1 MTRARLRRTIVFDL
15 DGTLVDSLPLVLAAI
30 QHAIEPHGGEAT
42 MDIFAHLGGPPE
54 SFMGKLVKDPLR
66 VPEAL
71 RRMYAFHHGN
81 AHLIRPY
88 AGARSLLE
96 RLAARGVQAAI
107 WTGRDRESTDT
118 LLREHG
124 LGDLLAVVVCGDD
137 LSSHKPDPAG
147 LRAILNRLGC
157 AAAEALFVGDAD
169 VDVLGGH
176 ACGVDTILIRH
187 ERAVG
192 SDILARAWRVVA
204 TPVEAYDCVLRWV
217 DPVD

>member
-1 MTRARLRRTIVFDL
+1 MRRRTIVFDL

-30 QHAIEPHGGEAT
+30 RHAIEPHGGVAT

-54 SFMGKLVKDPLR
+54 SFMRKLVKDPGH
-66 VPEAL
+66 VPDAL
-71 RRMYAFHHGN
+71 RRMYNFHHRN

-88 AGARSLLE
+88 AGARPLLE
-96 RLAARGVQAAI
+96 RLAECDVGAAV

-124 LGDLLAVVVCGDD
+124 LEELLAVVVCGDD

-147 LRAILNRLGC
+147 LRAILARVGHG
-157 AAAEALFVGDAD
+157 AAETLFVGDAD

-187 ERAVG
+187 DRAVAG
-192 SDILARAWRVVA
+192 EILARAWQVVG
-204 TPVEAYDCVLRWV
+204 TPAEAYACVLRSV
-217 DPVD
+217 VPAI